1 VAAERELWALVGAQ
15 RDQVAVV
22 HADIAADD
30 PIEHA
35 LVDAD
40 RTRFGDGDIEHTLG
54 EVASGPMVRMLDASR
69 ALEARGWP
77 SDGALVLAVGDETLE
92 ITAKG
97 GRATVV
103 PSRGEPHIRLGAPAL
118 AAVAF
123 GALPASRAARLG
135 WLTPRDAHALALAEA
150 LLALPPYFS
159 PDPF

>member
-1 VAAERELWALVGAQ
+1 
-15 RDQVAVV
+15 
-22 HADIAADD
+22 
-30 PIEHA
+30 
-35 LVDAD
+35 
-40 RTRFGDGDIEHTLG
+40 
-54 EVASGPMVRMLDASR
+54 
-69 ALEARGWP
+69 
-77 SDGALVLAVGDETLE
+77 VLAVGDETLE